1 MGLERGANKATQQ
14 KRLSLAR
21 EERADRDEEATM
33 MTAGGPRP
41 SGEMETREE
50 YGQGIFAGLLVC
62 AFALVWMH
70 GGCAQIITASFFITK
85 RLCPCVATEKVG
97 ISIRYVLMPSY

>member
-1 MGLERGANKATQQ
+1 MQQ

-62 AFALVWMH
+62 AFALVWM
-70 GGCAQIITASFFITK
+70 
-85 RLCPCVATEKVG
+85 RLCANYYCHFF
-97 ISIRYVLMPSY
+97 YY